1 MPDPVIHFE
10 VIGIDVVALQAFYA
24 KVFGWR
30 IDADNPLRYGTVE
43 AAPGGIAGGVVPSVD
58 GTSRAMFY
66 VAVADLQVTLDA
78 AEALGATTVMPPVE
92 IRGGRRIAMFN
103 DPEDN
108 CVGLMQQ

>member
-43 AAPGGIAGGVVPSVD
+43 AAPGGIAGRVVPSVD
-58 GTSRAMFY
+58 GTSRAMFC